1 VTGAATE
8 VPVAALELYSAVPGQ
23 ERVVEQL
30 RRSAAHPVH
39 AYLFVGPP
47 GSGKHEA
54 ALGFAAS
61 LLCPAG
67 GDGTCRVCRQVLAG
81 THVDVAVVERL
92 GPFISVD
99 QAHEITRMASRT
111 PTEGRRKVLVLVD
124 FHLADKAAPALLK
137 TIEEPPPS
145 TIFIILADHVPPELV
160 TIASRCVRLDF
171 LPLTEETIIR
181 ALEAEGVD
189 ADAAAESARAAGGR
203 MDRARILATDAEVA
217 ARRSAWE
224 SVPARLDG
232 TGATVATLVNELLE
246 LLARGGAEGLAERHA
261 AELAALEERERLT
274 GERGSGR
281 KELEARQKRE
291 QRRWRIDEL
300 RWGLA
305 ILAAAYRDRAAR
317 AATPRAAS
325 DALRA
330 TVAVQDAAEALIR
343 NPNETLLLQALLLRL
358 QPGT

>member
-1 VTGAATE
+1 VTITATE
-8 VPVAALELYSAVPGQ
+8 DPIAARELYSAVHGQ
-23 ERVVEQL
+23 DRVIDQL
-30 RRSAAHPVH
+30 RRAAARPVH

-47 GSGKHEA
+47 GTGKHEA
-54 ALGFAAS
+54 ALAFAAS
-61 LLCPAG
+61 LLCPNG

-81 THVDVAVVERL
+81 SYVDVSVIERL

-99 QAHEITRMASRT
+99 QAHEITRIASRT

-145 TIFIILADHVPPELV
+145 TVFVILADHVPPELV

-171 LPLTEETIIR
+171 LPLTEETISR
-181 ALEAEGVD
+181 ALEGEGV
-189 ADAAAESARAAGGR
+189 APAAAAEAARAAGGR
-203 MDRARILATDAEVA
+203 MDRARILTTDAEVA

-232 TGATVATLVNELLE
+232 TGATVAIIANELLD

-261 AELAALEERERLT
+261 AELEALEERERLT

-281 KELEARQKRE
+281 RELEARQKRE

-317 AATPRAAS
+317 ASSARGAS

-330 TVAVQDAAEALIR
+330 ADAVQDAAEALIR
-343 NPNETLLLQALLLRL
+343 NPNEMLLLQALLLRL
-358 QPGT
+358 QPGY

>member
-1 VTGAATE
+1 MTAATDA
-8 VPVAALELYSAVPGQ
+8 PTVAPELYSAVPGQ
-23 ERVVEQL
+23 ERVIEQL
-30 RRSAAHPVH
+30 RRAAAHPVH

-47 GSGKHEA
+47 GTGKHEA

-61 LLCPAG
+61 LLCPNG

-81 THVDVAVVERL
+81 TYVDVAVVERL
-92 GPFISVD
+92 GPFITVD

-145 TIFIILADHVPPELV
+145 TVFIILADHVPPELV
-160 TIASRCVRLDF
+160 TIASRCVRIDF
-171 LPLTEETIIR
+171 LPLTEENIIET
-181 ALEAEGVD
+181 LEAEGIGS
-189 ADAAAESARAAGGR
+189 DAAAEAARAAGGR
-203 MDRARILATDAEVA
+203 MDRARILASDPEVV

-232 TGATVATLVNELLE
+232 TGATVATIVNELLD
-246 LLARGGAEGLAERHA
+246 LLARGGAAGLAERQD
-261 AELAALEERERLT
+261 AELAALGERERLT

-281 KELEARQKRE
+281 KELEARHKRE

-317 AATPRAAS
+317 ATSTRAAS
-325 DALRA
+325 DALSA
-330 TVAVQDAAEALIR
+330 SVAVQNAAEALIR

-358 QPGT
+358 QPGH